1 MSRNRK
7 IWSSISHDESDKDV
21 KFVRS
26 LFGNHKLALSAMGVF
41 KPFKDREQEYS
52 ITTSH

>member
-26 LFGNHKLALSAMGVF
+26 LFGNHKLALSAMGGF
-41 KPFKDREQEYS
+41 LSPLKTANKN
-52 ITTSH
+52 IA